1 MARCPEPGLRLRQ
14 GDMGQSIVGLFILGF
29 AVFWCLAAFQ
39 GGGFFWVFGLL
50 PLSAGL
56 YLTVLRYFTEAHG
69 RKNTYYGV
77 TDQRIR
83 LMEPKQ
89 IQTLFYDQIPC
100 LELEP
105 GKNGEG
111 CIYLS
116 DRYVST
122 VRKGRHT
129 MSQNMNRKGLYHIQ
143 DAARVFGIIQQQK
156 NLRQ

>member
-1 MARCPEPGLRLRQ
+1 
-14 GDMGQSIVGLFILGF
+14 MGQSIVGLFILGF
-29 AVFWCLAAFQ
+29 AVFW
-39 GGGFFWVFGLL
+39 L
-50 PLSAGL
+50 PGL

-77 TDQRIR
+77 TDQRIL

>member
-1 MARCPEPGLRLRQ
+1 
-14 GDMGQSIVGLFILGF
+14 MGQSIVGLFILGF

-56 YLTVLRYFTEAHG
+56 YLTVLRYFVEAHG

-77 TDQRIR
+77 TDQRIL

-105 GKNGEG
+105 GKNG
-111 CIYLS
+111 
-116 DRYVST
+116 
-122 VRKGRHT
+122 
-129 MSQNMNRKGLYHIQ
+129 
-143 DAARVFGIIQQQK
+143 AAFISPTGMFPPSARGGIPCPRI
-156 NLRQ
+156 